1 MYQSLWTGQGA
12 FHGSGGNRNKQRAMT
27 AVVSFLEA
35 PARAGIASTISFP
48 VIFRE
53 PPSRIAFL
61 LNRSCRK
68 SNYIVP
74 YICDFFYCFCFL
86 VLFVGWIRLF
96 SKEKWD
102 DISCTQ
108 KRPTGLYRRISHN
121 IIISHKEQVG
131 QHIQNRNE
139 KFVRKHKNECQNS
152 YILPIVFLRKICY
165 SISAKRKRWFQW
177 PKHSL
182 PCIQAGRKARAPED
196 DITPDR
202 QAASVGR
209 FIALRCLYRERRRFG
224 EHSMVPPNKE
234 REVQEKMLD
243 IKSEG

>member
-1 MYQSLWTGQGA
+1 MTFSTVFVLIAIW
-12 FHGSGGNRNKQRAMT
+12 GGRSTVFWRKNDKI
-27 AVVSFLEA
+27 FLA
-35 PARAGIASTISFP
+35 Q
-48 VIFRE
+48 
-53 PPSRIAFL
+53 
-61 LNRSCRK
+61 K
-68 SNYIVP
+68 SP
-74 YICDFFYCFCFL
+74 T
-86 VLFVGWIRLF
+86 VLF
-96 SKEKWD
+96 
-102 DISCTQ
+102 
-108 KRPTGLYRRISHN
+108 RRIPHN
-121 IIISHKEQVG
+121 TIIISYKKPIG
-131 QHIQNRNE
+131 QYIQNKKK
-139 KFVRKHKNECQNS
+139 KFVYKYKTECRNS

-165 SISAKRKRWFQW
+165 SIDAKRKRWFQW